1 MKNKKKYYFRLKE
14 VIILILITSFIVS
27 LGTGIIISKRYE
39 TNYKDLVITDKNITK
54 FLNAYQVLTE
64 KYYQDIDKEALI
76 DSTISSMFSYLN
88 DPYTTYLNETDTSA
102 LIDSLSGKYEGVGV
116 GITKNDVG
124 IVVTEIL
131 PGSSAYEKGI
141 KVGDVLIKVNDED
154 ITYLPI
160 PTVSDRIVSSKDNKV
175 TITVL
180 RDNKELNFNLTVGIV
195 EIPAIET
202 EVLEDNIGYIDIQT
216 FSLTASKQVREQ
228 FNNLKNSGITF
239 LILDVRDNT
248 GGYLSIAEDMAKI
261 FLDKGDIIYS
271 VEDKNGI
278 TVIKDNNIESS
289 DLKIIV
295 LINNGSASASEVL
308 AGALKDSYGATLVGN
323 TSYGKGKIQKAETFT
338 DGSMGKFTIAKWLRP
353 NGECVE
359 GIGIVPDYI
368 VNNTASSDDQLAK
381 AIELLK
387 EE

>member
-1 MKNKKKYYFRLKE
+1 MKSPRKYYFRLKE

-27 LGTGIIISKRYE
+27 LGTGIIVSKRYE

-54 FLNAYQVLTE
+54 FLNAYQTLTE
-64 KYYQDIDKEALI
+64 NYYQDIDKGALI
-76 DSTISSMFSYLN
+76 DNAISSMFSYLN

-102 LIDSLSGKYEGVGV
+102 LIDSLKGKYEGIGV
-116 GITKNDVG
+116 GITKNDSG
-124 IVVTEIL
+124 IVVTEVL
-131 PGSSAYEKGI
+131 PGSSAFLKGI
-141 KVGDVLIKVNDED
+141 KAGDVLIKVNDED

-160 PTVSDRIVSSKDNKV
+160 PTVSERIVSSKDNKV
-175 TITVL
+175 TVTVL
-180 RDNKELNFNLTVGIV
+180 RDGKSLTFNLTVGIV

-202 EVLEDNIGYIDIQT
+202 EVLEDNIGYVDIQT

-228 FNNLKNSGITF
+228 FNNLKNSGITS

-261 FLDKGDIIYS
+261 FLDKGKVIYS
-271 VEDKNGI
+271 IEDKKGI

-295 LINNGSASASEVL
+295 LINGGSASASEVL

-338 DGSMGKFTIAKWLRP
+338 DGSMGKLTIAKWLRP

-359 GIGIVPDYI
+359 GIGITPDYV
-368 VNNTASSDDQLAK
+368 VNNSALEDTQLVK

>member
-124 IVVTEIL
+124 IVVTEVL

-261 FLDKGDIIYS
+261 FLDKGDIVYS

>member
-1 MKNKKKYYFRLKE
+1 MKSPRKYYFRLKE

-54 FLNAYQVLTE
+54 FLNAYQTLTE
-64 KYYQDIDKEALI
+64 NYYQDIDKGALI
-76 DSTISSMFSYLN
+76 DNAISSMFTYLN
-88 DPYTTYLNETDTSA
+88 DPYTTYLNETATSA
-102 LIDSLSGKYEGVGV
+102 LIDSLSGKYEGIGV
-116 GITKNDVG
+116 GITKNDNG
-124 IVVTEIL
+124 IVVTEVL
-131 PGSSAYEKGI
+131 PGSSAFLKGI
-141 KVGDVLIKVNDED
+141 KVGDILIKVNDED

-175 TITVL
+175 TVTVL
-180 RDNKELNFNLTVGIV
+180 RDGKSLNFNLTVGIV

-228 FNNLKNSGITF
+228 FNNLKNSGITS

-261 FLDKGDIIYS
+261 FLDKGKVIYS
-271 VEDKNGI
+271 IEDKKGV

-295 LINNGSASASEVL
+295 LINGGSASASEVL

-323 TSYGKGKIQKAETFT
+323 TSYGKGKIQKAETFN

-359 GIGIVPDYI
+359 GIGITPDYV
-368 VNNTASSDDQLAK
+368 VNNSALEDTQLVK